1 MGVTQVMIPRLVVT
15 QVMLPRL
22 VVTQVMIPGRALA
35 PRRGHGAGGRGYGR
49 LVQ

>member
-1 MGVTQVMIPRLVVT
+1 MRGGCDDMGVT